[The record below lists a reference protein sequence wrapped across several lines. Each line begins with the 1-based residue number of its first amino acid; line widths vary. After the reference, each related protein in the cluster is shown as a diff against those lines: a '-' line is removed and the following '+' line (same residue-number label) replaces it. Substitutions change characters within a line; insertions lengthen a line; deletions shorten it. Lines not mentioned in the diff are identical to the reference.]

1 MTRKREG
8 RVMKRL
14 ILISCFVAVAVLGCK
29 EPTSVVLDREENL
42 LEVTALPPQ
51 DPDVELSAIDS
62 TAILPSD
69 ENAFAGLLIVNKVTY
84 DAGTRVDSFAFSKVF
99 FADRIRPVRRNQRT
113 IGFHGFNLGPILL
126 NNSPM
131 NRIPHI
137 IRMKAPQADTVAG
150 FEYVKDLT
158 TTYQSNQTY
167 TWAADSINATGAS
180 IVSPGELRVLAPVG
194 GASLS
199 RDQNLELL
207 WRGEGNISIFISTYD
222 PVLQRTRA
230 LLHVRPRVN
239 RGRAVLGVRL
249 LRLLPP
255 GRNFVFTFVLSNK
268 RLEDVFRPYRG
279 QVLLQASEV
288 YNTLVT
294 FP

>member
-1 MTRKREG
+1 
-8 RVMKRL
+8 MKRL
-14 ILISCFVAVAVLGCK
+14 ILMSCFAAVAVLGCK
-29 EPTSVVLDREENL
+29 EPTSVVLDGEEDL
-42 LEVTALPPQ
+42 LEVTVLPPL

-84 DAGTRVDSFAFSKVF
+84 DAGTRSDSFAFSKVF
-99 FADRIRPVRRNQRT
+99 FADRIRPIRLNQRT

-131 NRIPHI
+131 IRIPHI
-137 IRMKAPQADTVAG
+137 IRMKAPFADTVAG

-158 TTYQSNQTY
+158 TTYQPNYTY
-167 TWAADSINATGAS
+167 TWSADSINATGAS
-180 IVSPGELRVLAPVG
+180 IVSPGELSVSAPAG
-194 GASLS
+194 GAVLS
-199 RDQNLELL
+199 RERNLELA
-207 WRGEGNISIFISTYD
+207 WRGEGNLSIIISAYD
-222 PVLQRTRA
+222 SVLQRTKA
-230 LLHVRPRVN
+230 LLHLRPRVN
-239 RGRAVLGVRL
+239 RGRAVLGARI

-255 GRNFVFTFVLSNK
+255 GRKFVFTFVLSNR
-268 RLEDVFRPYRG
+268 RLEDVIRPYRG

-288 YNTLVT
+288 HNTFVE